1 MIKILMI
8 CKLGCQLKSRKLE
21 ELAEQIKSDRAK
33 HDAKGKQIESSREGE
48 NENTHQDQ
56 NRNGDTNT
64 SGGTM
69 ESINQEKVVEMYVL
83 MCIFLHVSYFW
94 LRTLS

>member
-1 MIKILMI
+1 M
-8 CKLGCQLKSRKLE
+8 
-21 ELAEQIKSDRAK
+21 AEQIRSDRAK
-33 HDAKGKQIESSREGE
+33 HDAKGKQVESSRGE

-69 ESINQEKVVEMYVL
+69 ESINQEKVDEMYVL
-83 MCIFLHVSYFW
+83 MCKFLHVSYFW

>member
-1 MIKILMI
+1 M
-8 CKLGCQLKSRKLE
+8 
-21 ELAEQIKSDRAK
+21 AEQIRSDRAK
-33 HDAKGKQIESSREGE
+33 HDAKGKQVESSREGE

-69 ESINQEKVVEMYVL
+69 ESINQEKVDEMYVL
-83 MCIFLHVSYFW
+83 MCKFLHVSYFW